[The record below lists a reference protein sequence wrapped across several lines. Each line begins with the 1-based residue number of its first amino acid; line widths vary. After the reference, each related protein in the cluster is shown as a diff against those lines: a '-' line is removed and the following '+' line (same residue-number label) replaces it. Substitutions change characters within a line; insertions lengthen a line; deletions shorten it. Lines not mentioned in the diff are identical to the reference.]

1 MKLWPIPPRTR
12 LALFVLLV
20 AVWCLWHPRRMDALF
35 SAIPHD
41 AAVVSCHVGL
51 AAEWKALVRNE
62 TFLQVLERAGV
73 SDARDLA
80 DNAGVY
86 ATMYWLTGRYTVVG
100 FVPDA
105 WSGDPRDGHLA
116 GASHVGW
123 KAKPMELLWR
133 LKWIPGLGR
142 METTPTGTRYI
153 RFKGLVDAM
162 GRDLLLGLDIVDG
175 MLLATLSTD
184 PETVRELADRVMI
197 GVPDNHLAAA
207 YGASRPWEM
216 DLRGVRH
223 AVWATDSRILDG
235 APLVFTTGSLR
246 GPGFQFTLRGKLA
259 GSTLASLRPFSD
271 SGDRPSPGMGLS
283 TEAVP
288 LLVVFDASAIDR
300 LGPSAPP
307 AGPGL
312 AAVYLGG
319 KPFEGRIMG
328 LAYPSINAVLPW
340 SPDEDFKAWSGAWI
354 ETARRDFEDA
364 KLRTEWAERPYVQ
377 TRFVFSS
384 HLEFLGRAKP
394 EDMAFLELDD
404 GYFLNIGSHY
414 GSFRRRGASRVQNG
428 DPSLAGLADAWRRAH
443 PAAFAAGRADMAA
456 LHGELKHLGA
466 IAKLAGSLAG
476 GRDGAAAASTAD
488 AAEATFAAMAPLGV
502 VEFVAFA
509 EPDGWLKLDVRAQGA
524 AAR

>member
-1 MKLWPIPPRTR
+1 
-12 LALFVLLV
+12 
-20 AVWCLWHPRRMDALF
+20 
-35 SAIPHD
+35 
-41 AAVVSCHVGL
+41 
-51 AAEWKALVRNE
+51 
-62 TFLQVLERAGV
+62 
-73 SDARDLA
+73 
-80 DNAGVY
+80 
-86 ATMYWLTGRYTVVG
+86 
-100 FVPDA
+100 
-105 WSGDPRDGHLA
+105 
-116 GASHVGW
+116 
-123 KAKPMELLWR
+123 
-133 LKWIPGLGR
+133 
-142 METTPTGTRYI
+142 
-153 RFKGLVDAM
+153 
-162 GRDLLLGLDIVDG
+162 
-175 MLLATLSTD
+175 
-184 PETVRELADRVMI
+184 
-197 GVPDNHLAAA
+197 
-207 YGASRPWEM
+207 
-216 DLRGVRH
+216 
-223 AVWATDSRILDG
+223 
-235 APLVFTTGSLR
+235 
-246 GPGFQFTLRGKLA
+246 
-259 GSTLASLRPFSD
+259 
-271 SGDRPSPGMGLS
+271 MGLS